1 MVNLREGA
9 DTAVLKTSACRCA
22 AQFAGFCQVS
32 TKNLQDVEG
41 AYLPT
46 VLRHITA
53 EILAALIRGWLV
65 YIHCNSGIHRAP
77 SAAVALLLIHNSA
90 EALSFDQAKAFV
102 KASRPAAF
110 KGENQKRDAA
120 CCYFSDQLL
129 ADFRMP
135 PAGVVRRPRP
145 GGGFRDVALIPPL
158 AEKLQTWIPFV
169 PHSGASRVPQRSGAS
184 AAAAAAA
191 AAATTAAT
199 TAACV
204 RADAGAGAVA
214 GASAGA
220 SAGVVVGAGGCAAV
234 GVTAGGK
241 RLRDTNTSALGAAKR
256 MRPEVAGPPID
267 ALYLLLS

>member
-1 MVNLREGA
+1 MVNLREGT
-9 DTAVLKTSACRCA
+9 DTAVLKTSACSCA
-22 AQFAGFCQVS
+22 AQFAGFSQVS
-32 TKNLQDVEG
+32 TKNLQDKEG

-77 SAAVALLLIHNSA
+77 SAALALLLIHNSA
-90 EALSFDQAKAFV
+90 EALSFDRAKAFV

-145 GGGFRDVALIPPL
+145 GGGHRDVALIPPL
-158 AEKLQTWIPFV
+158 AKELQTWIPFV
-169 PHSGASRVPQRSGAS
+169 PHSGAASRVPQRSGAS

-191 AAATTAAT
+191 AVAAATA
-199 TAACV
+199 AACV
-204 RADAGAGAVA
+204 RAEM
-214 GASAGA
+214 
-220 SAGVVVGAGGCAAV
+220 AA
-234 GVTAGGK
+234 
-241 RLRDTNTSALGAAKR
+241 LF
-256 MRPEVAGPPID
+256 
-267 ALYLLLS
+267 